1 MIIELMNDIGKNV
14 EAGRRNCDADEK
26 HFDEMLMIR

>member
-1 MIIELMNDIGKNV
+1 MIIELMNIDKNV
-14 EAGRRNCDADEK
+14 EAGRRNCDPDEK